1 MGLQTWF
8 AFWMTAQTSMNDYFV
23 QRCFPVSQTVIKI
36 MIIYWKQSLTAMNIK
51 SRYFLPWLSSMPP
64 CLVFNLDT
72 MASLW
77 SHLFICWF
85 ASSCNALFH
94 IVFHP
99 FVSITQILVF
109 FFFLIYHIFLCA
121 FLSALNSVYCIKKKK
136 LPFLYTDLPK
146 ASLLFEVSL
155 CGVWLS
161 FLCYLCTSHIP
172 PNKQ

>member
-1 MGLQTWF
+1 
-8 AFWMTAQTSMNDYFV
+8 
-23 QRCFPVSQTVIKI
+23 

-121 FLSALNSVYCIKKKK
+121 FLSALNSVYCIKKKNY
-136 LPFLYTDLPK
+136 PFFILTYLKHLFFLKSPYVEFDFPFSVIFAHHIFLQTSNNLNK
-146 ASLLFEVSL
+146 SSLSLSLEFKNLRHRSSSFDVS
-155 CGVWLS
+155 
-161 FLCYLCTSHIP
+161 IP
-172 PNKQ
+172 II

>member
-1 MGLQTWF
+1 MTLQCRDVF
-8 AFWMTAQTSMNDYFV
+8 L
-23 QRCFPVSQTVIKI
+23 CFTKSEKKI
-36 MIIYWKQSLTAMNIK
+36 MITYWKQSLTAMNIK
-51 SRYFLPWLSSMPP
+51 SCYFLPWLSSMPP

-72 MASLW
+72 TALW
-77 SHLFICWF
+77 SHLSICSF

-99 FVSITQILVF
+99 FVSITQILF
-109 FFFLIYHIFLCA
+109 FYFNMSFYMPFFLLEILFT
-121 FLSALNSVYCIKKKK
+121 ALKKNSSP
-136 LPFLYTDLPK
+136 LLYTDLPK